1 MSIDRTTAF
10 RMTRIERRAAISLSS
25 IYALRMLGL
34 FMILPVFALYAEQ
47 LGGVTPTLVGLAIGV
62 YGLTQAIFQIP
73 FGFASDRFG
82 RKPVIIAGL
91 LLFAVGSV
99 VAAMSD
105 SIGGVIAGRALQG
118 CGAIAAA
125 VMALAADL
133 SREEHRTKVMA
144 MIGMSIGAAFALAL
158 ILGPIL
164 YAWIGV
170 PGIFWLTAV
179 LALTAIGVVKFI
191 VPRPVH
197 SRLHR
202 DAEPVASQLYMVVRD
217 AQLLRLDI
225 GIFFLHTILTASFVV
240 LPLVLR
246 DMAGLASID
255 HWKIYLP
262 ALLLSIAAMLPFI
275 ILGERHRRI
284 KQVFIG
290 AILVLGLAELGLFA
304 FTDSVSGI
312 FIAVVVFFSA
322 FNLLE
327 ATLPSLVSKM
337 APPDKKGTAMGVYS
351 SAQFLGAFV
360 GGSVGGWLHGLYGV
374 SGVFAGCALLAGLW
388 ALIAESM
395 RSPRY
400 LASYLVNVG
409 KVGDA
414 EAQRIALQLTQVTGV
429 AEAVVI
435 ADDGV
440 AYLKVDRRALDV
452 EALEK
457 FSVDEQPGVKEAP

>member
-1 MSIDRTTAF
+1 MSIDRTTAYS
-10 RMTRIERRAAISLSS
+10 MTRIERRAAISLSS

-34 FMILPVFALYAEQ
+34 FMILPVFALYAEE
-47 LGGVTPTLVGLAIGV
+47 LSGVTPTLVGLAIGV
-62 YGLTQAIFQIP
+62 YGLTQAMFQIP

-82 RKPVIIAGL
+82 RKPVIIVGL
-91 LLFAVGSV
+91 LIFALGSV
-99 VAAMSD
+99 VAAMAD
-105 SIGGVIAGRALQG
+105 SIGGVILGRALQG

-133 SREEHRTKVMA
+133 SREEHRTRMMA
-144 MIGMSIGAAFALAL
+144 MIGMSIGASFALAL
-158 ILGPIL
+158 VLGPL
-164 YAWIGV
+164 LDAWIGV

-179 LALTAIGVVKFI
+179 LALLAIAVVQFI
-191 VPRPVH
+191 VPRPVR
-197 SRLHR
+197 SKVHR
-202 DAEPVASQLYMVVRD
+202 DAEPIASQLLTVLRD
-217 AQLLRLDI
+217 VQLVRLDM
-225 GIFFLHTILTASFVV
+225 GIFILHTILTATFVV

-246 DMAGLASID
+246 DMGGLPSID

-262 ALLLSIAAMLPFI
+262 ALVLSIAAMLPFI
-275 ILGERHRRI
+275 ILGERHRRL

-304 FTDSVSGI
+304 FTDSLTGI

-337 APPDKKGTAMGVYS
+337 APPDKKGSAMGVYS

-360 GGSVGGWLHGLYGV
+360 GGSAGGWLHGLYGPT
-374 SGVFAGCALLAGLW
+374 GVFAFCALMAGLW

-400 LASYLVNVG
+400 LTSYLVNVG
-409 KVGDA
+409 KVDDA
-414 EAQRIALQLTQVTGV
+414 EAQRLAVHLTQVTGV

-440 AYLKVDRRALDV
+440 AYLKVDKRALDMP
-452 EALEK
+452 ALEK
-457 FSVDEQPGVKEAP
+457 FSAEEA